1 MPRPWLTR
9 VRICLTAP
17 APAPAPASAPASA
30 PAPTLAPAPAPAP
43 TPAPAPAPAPTPVP
57 APALAP
63 ARAPAPPRRWRRL
76 LGLRHLLMAPAPAS
90 TPAPAPAPHHRCR
103 GMLGLCRQ
111 LPAPRRT
118 TLVATQVSNLGAAT
132 MAEVVA
138 PTAVVLVM
146 VIHSSGATLTP
157 VSLAVRLV
165 PLMGHRHR
173 RGRHRPRARQVVCQ
187 LASMTQPRV
196 DSTLRRAPLGSVVV
210 LPTAVQVVDARGSVA
225 ARPGQRHL

>member
-17 APAPAPASAPASA
+17 APAPA
-30 PAPTLAPAPAPAP
+30 
-43 TPAPAPAPAPTPVP
+43 P

-76 LGLRHLLMAPAPAS
+76 LGLRHLLTAPAPAPAS
-90 TPAPAPAPHHRCR
+90 TPAPAPAQHHRWR

-118 TLVATQVSNLGAAT
+118 TLVATQVPNLGAAT

-210 LPTAVQVVDARGSVA
+210 LPTAVQVVDARGRVA